1 MIDNC
6 CFLLAIR
13 QRTCQNGV
21 ARVIDNIYIN
31 ISAQSTYS
39 LSFGYTLK
47 VSSINQNSIS
57 INISNDDFIPSLI
70 FNIPVNSYKVFDL
83 PKESGTFK
91 VYVWLKFSSCDKT
104 SVSCNN

>member
-83 PKESGTFK
+83 PKE
-91 VYVWLKFSSCDKT
+91 YYCWYE
-104 SVSCNN
+104 